1 MKLIVGLG
9 NPGSKYE
16 LNRHNLGFMV
26 IDYLVNHLSLGL
38 TPAKGDWYGCTGT
51 YRENEFYL
59 MKPTTFMNNSGV
71 AVSDYLSNNNI
82 PLKDLLIIFDDFQIP
97 LGTIRV
103 RTQGSDG
110 GHNGV
115 SNIIYQLNTLDFP
128 RMRIGIGGDEVVDKE
143 EYINYVLSNF
153 KQEEIDKIKTLMPY
167 YRDCV
172 LSFITEDLKNTMNK
186 FNKNF
191 LETEKTEDESELK
204 NNNNS

>member
-1 MKLIVGLG
+1 MI
-9 NPGSKYE
+9 
-16 LNRHNLGFMV
+16 
-26 IDYLVNHLSLGL
+26 IDYVVDHLSLGL
-38 TPAKGDWYGCTGT
+38 TPARGDWYGCAGT

-71 AVSDYLSNNNI
+71 AVSDYLSSNNI

-103 RTQGSDG
+103 RTQGNDG

-128 RMRIGIGGDEVVDKE
+128 RMRIGIGGDEAVDKE

-153 KQEEIDKIKTLMPY
+153 KQEEIEKIKTLMPY

-172 LSFITEDLKNTMNK
+172 LSFITEDIKITMNK

-191 LETEKTEDESELK
+191 LETEKTENESELE